1 MPHQTR
7 SWGILE
13 RPFARDRCGKY
24 ICAWSLMNTASSDST
39 PSRSK
44 LDLPKVIRELRRL
57 LAVERELSPTEVDA
71 LCELRLAIRR
81 EFLNYQLEKR

>member
-1 MPHQTR
+1 
-7 SWGILE
+7 
-13 RPFARDRCGKY
+13 
-24 ICAWSLMNTASSDST
+24 MNTAGSGST

-57 LAVERELSPTEVDA
+57 LSIERELSPTEIDA